1 MKRVRSSPACAP
13 KPPVLRPGD
22 AAAALIQLADGRYL
36 LQLRDARPDIFYPDH
51 WGCFGGAL
59 DPGETPE
66 AALVR
71 ELHEELGLDP
81 GENPMTRFTRFT
93 HDFGFAGLGTVE
105 RTYFHLALPDAAGL
119 RLGEGASVAAFAA
132 EQALQDLRMVPY
144 DAFALW
150 MHHNRARIGHVAAAA
165 AGEIH

>member
-1 MKRVRSSPACAP
+1 L
-13 KPPVLRPGD
+13 LRPGD

-51 WGCFGGAL
+51 WGCFGGAI

-71 ELHEELGLDP
+71 ELDEELGLKRI
-81 GENPMTRFTRFT
+81 ESPMTRFTRFT
-93 HDFGFAGLGTVE
+93 HDFGFAGVGTID
-105 RTYFHLALPDAAGL
+105 RTYFHLLLPDISGL
-119 RLGEGASVAAFAA
+119 RLGEGADIAAFAA
-132 EQALQDLRMVPY
+132 EEALQDLRMVPY

-150 MHHNRARIGHVAAAA
+150 MHHNRGRIGCVAAGDA
-165 AGEIH
+165 H

>member
-1 MKRVRSSPACAP
+1 MKRARSSAESRPE
-13 KPPVLRPGD
+13 KPVLRPGD
-22 AAAALIQLADGRYL
+22 AAAALIQLTDGRYL

-51 WGCFGGAL
+51 WGCFGGAI

-71 ELHEELGLDP
+71 ELHEELGLDLV
-81 GENPMTRFTRFT
+81 ESPMIWFTRFT
-93 HDFGFAGLGTVE
+93 YDFGFAGLGTID
-105 RTYFHLALPDAAGL
+105 RTYFHLSLPDIAGL
-119 RLGEGASVAAFAA
+119 RLGEGADIAAFAA

-150 MHHNRARIGHVAAAA
+150 MHHNRGRIGCVTT
-165 AGEIH
+165 GEAH